1 MLVVVLFE
9 NTELDL
15 ITKAN
20 AEDLQ
25 SIYHKTVAEKFAFE
39 KRLMVK
45 ELQTYGIQAIL
56 TPPEKLTINTI
67 NKYLE
72 IKARGLL

>member
-1 MLVVVLFE
+1 
-9 NTELDL
+9 
-15 ITKAN
+15 
-20 AEDLQ
+20 
-25 SIYHKTVAEKFAFE
+25 
-39 KRLMVK
+39 MVK
-45 ELQTYGIQAIL
+45 ELQKHGIQAIL

>member
-9 NTELDL
+9 NTELET
-15 ITKAN
+15 IIEEN

-25 SIYHKTVAEKFAFE
+25 SIYHKTIAEKFAFE

-45 ELQTYGIQAIL
+45 ELQKHGIQAIL